1 MVLYLDISLN
11 IENFSESNAFFSQ
24 QKASLEHL
32 KYLRNNFKVMV
43 VRLGTKAFEEEHECF
58 TFHCFT
64 NTFSALK
71 KIKQLIR
78 LHQGNTIAVLH
89 GFKHPLRTL
98 LFRNYIGK
106 NCSVYIQHHAEQ
118 PFQNS
123 IKLFLQKLAYKKS
136 NGYFFTSKG
145 NAKTFL
151 EKKIITDKHK
161 VIEVMEGSSYFKLKD
176 VKECRKHLGLNEDPI
191 FLWVGRLDENKDPL
205 TALTGFGWFTQTHKN
220 ARLYM
225 IYSSEEQKKEIEF
238 FIGMNDLKPHIRL
251 VGKVEHEQLEK
262 WYNGAD
268 VFLSASRS
276 EGSGYALCEALAC
289 GCYPVTTNIPSFVW
303 MTGNERVGKHFTPG
317 NSDELLVILN
327 ALDISEI
334 RKQKT
339 ERRKHFE
346 DQLSFE
352 AIARTISDSI
362 N

>member
-11 IENFSESNAFFSQ
+11 IENFSESGAFFSQ
-24 QKASLEHL
+24 QKASLEYL
-32 KYLRNNFKVMV
+32 KYLNTNFKVKV
-43 VRLGTKAFEEEHECF
+43 IRLGSTTFTEEHERFTFYCF
-58 TFHCFT
+58 TSA
-64 NTFSALK
+64 FSALK
-71 KIKQLIR
+71 KIKQLI
-78 LHQGNTIAVLH
+78 HSHNANTIAVIH

-98 LFRNYIGK
+98 LFRNYLGK
-106 NCSVYIQHHAEQ
+106 HCSVFIQHHAEQ
-118 PFQNS
+118 PFQNFL
-123 IKLFLQKLAYKKS
+123 KLFLQKMAYK
-136 NGYFFTSKG
+136 NATGYFFTSKG
-145 NAKTFL
+145 NARSFL
-151 EKKIITDKHK
+151 EKKIISNEHK

-176 VKECRKHLGLNEDPI
+176 VKECRRHLGLNDDPI

-205 TALTGFGWFTQTHKN
+205 TALTAFGWFTQTHKN

-225 IYSSEEQKKEIEF
+225 IYGSEEQKKEIEF

-268 VFLSASRS
+268 VFLSASKS

-317 NSDELLVILN
+317 DSDELLMILN
-327 ALDISEI
+327 GLNISEI

-346 DQLSFE
+346 DLLSFE